1 MTNRFFKDLKE
12 DELLNFSVA
21 VVVMK
26 FQRRWRSRVRWVDDR
41 WRAEDDGQSNM

>member
-1 MTNRFFKDLKE
+1 MTKRFFKDLKE

-26 FQRRWRSRVRWVDDR
+26 VQAAD
-41 WRAEDDGQSNM
+41 

>member
-1 MTNRFFKDLKE
+1 MTKRFFKDLKE

-26 FQRRWRSRVRWVDDR
+26 VRAAVLDREKKKPRRVG
-41 WRAEDDGQSNM
+41 AAG